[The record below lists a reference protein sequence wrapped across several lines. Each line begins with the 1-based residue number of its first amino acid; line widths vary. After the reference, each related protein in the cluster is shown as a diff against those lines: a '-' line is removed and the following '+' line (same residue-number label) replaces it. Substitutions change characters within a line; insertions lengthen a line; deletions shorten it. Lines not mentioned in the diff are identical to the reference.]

1 MTIKEM
7 KQLQEIIKETVKTTV
22 NGKIDRIDSK
32 LDAYIVKDN
41 ERWATAQPAID
52 LVNNTKI
59 WSKIN
64 SKLFAMLIGLSTII
78 VAVYEIIKIKVG
90 VK

>member
-1 MTIKEM
+1 MTKGEL
-7 KQLQEIIKETVKTTV
+7 KQIQETIRLTV
-22 NGKIDRIDSK
+22 NGKIDRIDAK
-32 LDAYIVKDN
+32 LDDHMAQEDK
-41 ERWATAQPAID
+41 RWASAQPAID

-64 SKLFAMLIGLSTII
+64 ARLFAWLVGLSTII
-78 VAVYEIIKIKVG
+78 VAGYEIIKIKIG